1 MQTREGYEIE
11 IRPRQ
16 DWLQVDWQSLVEFRD
31 LFLLFVR
38 RDFVVKYKQTLL
50 GPLWFVIQPL
60 LTTVVFAVVF
70 GGVAKIPTGGIPP
83 MAFYLS
89 GLTVWAY
96 FSQCVSTNATTFLS
110 NANLFSKVFFPRLI
124 VPLSTTVSNLFALAV
139 QLISLIGFILYFK
152 LSGAALNPSA
162 FAIVTVPLVILQSA
176 VLALGFG
183 LLFASFTAKYQ
194 DLIHLIGFGLQIW
207 MYASPIIYPASN
219 IPARYAWLIW
229 ANPVAPVIEN
239 FRAGFLGTPFMP
251 PLVTAWSIVL
261 AVSIFFAGLFQ
272 YQRAERTF
280 IDTV

>member
-1 MQTREGYEIE
+1 MQIREGYEIE

-16 DWLQVDWQSLVEFRD
+16 NWLKVDWESLVEFRD
-31 LFLLFVR
+31 LFLLLVR

-60 LTTVVFAVVF
+60 LTTLVFTVIF
-70 GGVAKIPTGGIPP
+70 GGVAKISTEGIPP

-96 FSQCVSTNATTFLS
+96 FSQCVNTNATTFLT

-124 VPLSTTVSNLFALAV
+124 VPLSTTVSTLFALAV
-139 QLISLIGFILYFK
+139 QLVSLIAFITYFK
-152 LSGAALNPSA
+152 VNGAPVYPTAL
-162 FAIVTVPLVILQSA
+162 AIVTVPLVIFQSA

-194 DLIHLIGFGLQIW
+194 DLVHLIGFGLQIW
-207 MYASPIIYPASN
+207 MYASPIIYPASK

-229 ANPVAPVIEN
+229 VNPVAPVIEN

-251 PLVTAWSIVL
+251 APVTVWSIIL
-261 AVSIFFAGLFQ
+261 TGSIFFAGLFQ

-280 IDTV
+280 IDTI